1 MFIEL
6 SLQQVIKR
14 TGKLGREK
22 EAGVQMFIIV
32 FTDKIMTITIW

>member
-6 SLQQVIKR
+6 SLQQVITR
-14 TGKLGREK
+14 TGKMGRGK

-32 FTDKIMTITIW
+32 FTDKK